1 MCIPGKMVTK
11 RLEVITFVRFL
22 MILVLFLYIYGQLR
36 QDIIRKIIIICKT
49 YIPHKYKIKGL
60 FQIES
65 KACMQLVLGF
75 LWFIVFMKV

>member
-1 MCIPGKMVTK
+1 MVTK
-11 RLEVITFVRFL
+11 RLDVITFVRFL
-22 MILVLFLYIYGQLR
+22 IFVLFLYIYEQLR

-49 YIPHKYKIKGL
+49 YIPHKYKIKDL

-65 KACMQLVLGF
+65 KARMQLVLGF

>member
-1 MCIPGKMVTK
+1 MVTK
-11 RLEVITFVRFL
+11 RLDVITFVRFL
-22 MILVLFLYIYGQLR
+22 IFVLFLYIYEQLR

-49 YIPHKYKIKGL
+49 YIPRKYKIKDL

-65 KACMQLVLGF
+65 KARMQLVLGF